1 MKKRF
6 YIITTFILSLAVL
19 TMSSCL
25 KDPRAQD
32 FSNVGALVELP
43 LEAYNGVGKLV
54 AEALPIQ
61 TTPQTIPVVVNIA
74 APKALGSATTVTL
87 LLDTAAITAYN
98 TANGLTAADGTAYTL
113 PPSNSFTISSYKVTV
128 PAGQH
133 TANLNISIT
142 SSNLDPAGLYIIP
155 ITIVDGGGQ
164 KISNYKTV
172 LLNVQAKNKYD
183 GAYTATGTFT
193 DTAAPTITA
202 DGIYPYDIYLV
213 TLGATSVGFYDPN
226 NGFLHLINSAGTNSV
241 YGEFAPV
248 FNFDASNNITSVV
261 NYYGQPSPS
270 RVRAARID
278 VTGVNALTG
287 TPGSVGSV
295 IKVKYV
301 MTQGGA
307 DRTFFDET
315 YTYTGARP

>member
-6 YIITTFILSLAVL
+6 YIITTFILSAAVL

-32 FSNVGALVELP
+32 FSNVGTLIELP
-43 LEAYNGVGKLV
+43 LEAYNGVGALV
-54 AEALPIQ
+54 PEALPIQ
-61 TTPQTIPVVVNIA
+61 TTAQTIPVVVNVA
-74 APKALGSATTVTL
+74 APKALSSALTVTL
-87 LLDTAAITAYN
+87 VLDTAAITAYN
-98 TANGLTAADGTAYTL
+98 TANGLTVADGTAFSL
-113 PPSNSFTISSYKVTV
+113 PPSNAYSIPNFKVTI

-133 TANLNISIT
+133 TASLNVSVI

-155 ITIVDGGGQ
+155 LTIVDASGQ

-183 GAYTATGTFT
+183 GAYTATGSFT
-193 DTAAPTITA
+193 DTAAPTITD

-213 TLGATSVGFYDPN
+213 TLGANSVGFYDPN
-226 NGFLHLINSAGTNSV
+226 NGFLHLINSGGTNSV

-248 FNFDASNNITSVV
+248 FNFDANNKITSVV
-261 NYYGQPSPS
+261 NYYGQPSPG

-278 VTGVNALTG
+278 VTGVNALSG
-287 TPGSVGSV
+287 TPGTAGSV

-301 MTQGGA
+301 MTQAGA

-315 YTYTGARP
+315 YTYTGTRP